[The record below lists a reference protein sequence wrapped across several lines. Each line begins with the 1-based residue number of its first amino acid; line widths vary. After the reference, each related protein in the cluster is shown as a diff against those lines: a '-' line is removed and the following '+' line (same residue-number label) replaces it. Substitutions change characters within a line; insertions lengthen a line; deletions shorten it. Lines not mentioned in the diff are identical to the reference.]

1 MMYVKDFAMFLWD
14 VLAESLSFL
23 GEIGSIGINCAN
35 SLLNVV
41 TALPLWIYMPFY
53 ALISIAILFRVS
65 QFIPTIGG
73 AS

>member
-1 MMYVKDFAMFLWD
+1 MYLFDFVAFLFD
-14 VLAESLSFL
+14 VLSESLSFL
-23 GEIGSIGINCAN
+23 GEIGAIGINCAN

-65 QFIPTIGG
+65 QFVPTIGG

>member
-1 MMYVKDFAMFLWD
+1 MYVKDFAMFLFD
-14 VLAESLSFL
+14 VLAESLNFL

-41 TALPLWIYMPFY
+41 TALPAWIYMPFY

>member
-1 MMYVKDFAMFLWD
+1 MYVKDFAMFLWD
-14 VLAESLSFL
+14 VLAESLGFL
-23 GEIGSIGINCAN
+23 GEIGAIGINCAN

-41 TALPLWIYMPFY
+41 TALPVWIYMPFY